1 MKRREFVGTTLFAA
15 GAAMI
20 PGTALAVGRRSTDP
34 LIRVG
39 VIGCG
44 GRGIGAAM
52 NLLEAS
58 PFVRIVALADVFEDR
73 LKAGR
78 EHMASRGERS
88 AVAEQHCF
96 AGIEGYEKLLREQVD
111 LVVLA
116 TPPHFRPAHFEAAVN
131 AGAHVFMEKPVAVDG
146 PGVRRVL
153 AAAQRAK
160 DAKLSVVAGTQRR
173 YERVYLEA
181 LQRVREGQIGEI
193 ISASCYWNMG
203 GLWKADRSP
212 EWSDMEWQLRNWLYF
227 TWLSGDHIVEQHVH
241 NLDVINWFLDATPS
255 QCFGMGGRQVRTSPE
270 YGHIFDHFAIEYEY
284 ESGITMTSFCRQIDG
299 CYGRVQERIRGTKG
313 ALFIQPGWARIT
325 GEQPWQFEGDN
336 NNPYVDEQK
345 RLVESILTSDPINDA
360 FDVAHSTLTA
370 VMGRL
375 SAYTGKTVS
384 WVQAMN
390 SSEDLSPPSYAFGA
404 LPTPPVPMPGRTP
417 LL

>member
-1 MKRREFVGTTLFAA
+1 MKRRDFVGTTLMAA

-20 PGTALAVGRRSTDP
+20 PGAALAATRRAAEP
-34 LIRVG
+34 VIRVG

-58 PFVRIVALADVFEDR
+58 PVVHVVALADVFEDR
-73 LKAGR
+73 IKTGR
-78 EHMASRGERS
+78 EHLASRGERS
-88 AVAEQHCF
+88 SVAEHRCF
-96 AGIEGYEKLLREQVD
+96 TGFDAYEKLLREPVD

-116 TPPHFRPAHFEAAVN
+116 TPPHFRPMHFEAAVN
-131 AGAHVFMEKPVAVDG
+131 AGVHVFMEKPVAVDA

-153 AAAQRAK
+153 EAAQQAK
-160 DAKLSVVAGTQRR
+160 DAKLSIVAGTQRR

-181 LQRVREGQIGEI
+181 LQRVRDGQIGEI
-193 ISASCYWNMG
+193 VGASCYWNMG
-203 GLWKADRSP
+203 GLWKADRRP

-241 NLDVINWFLDATPS
+241 NLDVINWFLNDTPAH
-255 QCFGMGGRQVRTSPE
+255 CLGMGGRQVRISSE
-270 YGHIFDHFAIEYEY
+270 YGHIYDHFAIEYEY
-284 ESGITMTSFCRQIDG
+284 QSGVSMTSFCRQIDG
-299 CYGRVQERIRGTKG
+299 CDGRVQERIRGTKG
-313 ALFIQPGWARIT
+313 TLVIQPGWARIT
-325 GEQPWQFEGDN
+325 GEKPWQFTGEN
-336 NNPYVDEQK
+336 NNPYVDEQR
-345 RLVESILTSDPINDA
+345 RLVESILSGEPVNDA

-375 SAYTGKTVS
+375 SAYTGKHVS
-384 WVQAMN
+384 WDQAMN
-390 SSEDLSPPSYAFGA
+390 SREDLSPPAYAFGP
-404 LPTPPVPMPGRTP
+404 LPMPPVPMPGRTP